1 MTTRPDELRAFS
13 DKVDTTAEGE
23 LRRKQLLD
31 SAARLFASQGFE
43 NTTMTDI
50 ARRARLKKASV
61 YHYFPSKQ
69 SILLE
74 VLADGMSQLWEEGRK
89 AARILDPVERLDA
102 LLAAHLSNFSQ
113 KLPHVV
119 VFLLERHVLEPISN
133 QEPQAVDYL
142 AQRRAYDHLFSDA
155 IRDGQEVGVFRPGNP
170 VLLSYAILGMVN
182 WMVQWYREDG
192 PMSLAEISSVF
203 RQCALAAVR
212 APDPAAS

>member
-1 MTTRPDELRAFS
+1 MATPPDEQRDFS

-23 LRRKQLLD
+23 LRRRQLLD
-31 SAARLFASQGFE
+31 SAAQLFAAQGFE
-43 NTTMTDI
+43 NTTMQDI

-61 YHYFPSKQ
+61 YHYFPSKH

-74 VLADGMSQLWEEGRK
+74 VLADGMSQLWEEGRR
-89 AARILDPVERLDA
+89 AAQIPDPVQRLDA

-119 VFLLERHVLEPISN
+119 VFLLERHALELNNNS
-133 QEPQAVDYL
+133 EPQAVDYL

-155 IRDGQEVGVFRPGNP
+155 IRDGQEAGIFRPGNP
-170 VLLSYAILGMVN
+170 VLLSYAVLGMVN

-192 PMSLAEISSVF
+192 PMSLDEIGTAF
-203 RQCALAAVR
+203 RQCALAAVL
-212 APDPAAS
+212 APGAARG